1 MFQTLSNW
9 ESSVFLSRAALV
21 FSVAVLGGAIGC
33 DREPQINVVPAK
45 GVVSLDGAPA
55 SGVALTFLP
64 AEGMDGP
71 RGNAMTDAEGRFEAK
86 VSADAVGLAPG
97 SYRVLFSKIVMPDG
111 SPIPPDVMAA
121 DVGAENVLHPAYRD
135 PSATPVGVTIPE
147 SGAEDLTLEIQSR
160 PRI

>member
-1 MFQTLSNW
+1 M
-9 ESSVFLSRAALV
+9 FLSRAALL
-21 FSVAVLGGAIGC
+21 FCVASLGGAIGC
-33 DREPQINVVPAK
+33 DREPQVNVVPAK
-45 GVVSLDGAPA
+45 GVVTLDGAPA

-64 AEGMDGP
+64 GEGVDGP

-86 VSADAVGLAPG
+86 VSADAVGLVPG

-111 SPIPPDVMAA
+111 SPIPPDVMAT

-135 PSATPVGVTIPE
+135 PGTTPVGATIPAG
-147 SGAEDLTLEIQSR
+147 GAEDLTFEIQAR